1 MHFTIDFKNILQ
13 YTLII
18 MKLEYIVNKLNEY
31 ETVKQV
37 LKEEFLLSDRLIIK
51 LKQAKQIYLNNNSVF
66 INQKLQIGDKLIID
80 LDFEESCDNIVPI
93 KMDLDILYEDD
104 GLLIIN
110 KPPFLPVH
118 PSMDHYNDS
127 LSNGVKYYFDSI
139 GLHRKIRP
147 VNRLDKNTSGVV
159 IFAKNEYIQECLVR
173 QMKSNIFE
181 KEYIAIVEG
190 ILDKKEQIINAPIAR
205 KKNSIIERCINS
217 NGDNAI
223 TDMNLIKTYT
233 DYSLVKCILKTGRTH
248 QIRVHTSYIGHPII
262 GDDLYG
268 TKSRKID
275 RHALHAYRI
284 KFIHP
289 ILKKE
294 IEIETNIPKDI
305 ENLL

>member
-1 MHFTIDFKNILQ
+1 MYFTIDFKNIFQ
-13 YTLII
+13 YTLVV
-18 MKLEYIVNKLNEY
+18 MKLEYIVNKLTEY

-37 LKEEFLLSDRLIIK
+37 LKEEFLISDRLIIK
-51 LKQAKQIYLNNNSVF
+51 LKQSKQIYLNNNSTF
-66 INQKLQIGDKLIID
+66 INHKLEIGDKIIVD
-80 LDFEESCDNIVPI
+80 LDFEETCDNITST

-118 PSMDHYNDS
+118 PSMDHYSNS

-139 GLHRKIRP
+139 GLKRKIRP
-147 VNRLDKNTSGVV
+147 VNRLDKNTSGIV
-159 IFAKNEYIQECLVR
+159 IFAKNEYVQECLIR
-173 QMKSNIFE
+173 QMKSNTFE

-190 ILDKKEQIINAPIAR
+190 IIDKKEQIIDTPIAR
-205 KKNSIIERCINS
+205 KENSIIERCVNS

-223 TDMNLIKTYT
+223 TVINLIKTYD
-233 DYSLVKCILKTGRTH
+233 DYSLLKCILKTGRTH
-248 QIRVHTSYIGHPII
+248 QIRVHTSYIGHSIL

-268 TKSRKID
+268 NKSNKIN
-275 RHALHAYRI
+275 RQALHANKV

-289 ILKKE
+289 ITKKE
-294 IEIETNIPKDI
+294 IEIEAKIPKDI